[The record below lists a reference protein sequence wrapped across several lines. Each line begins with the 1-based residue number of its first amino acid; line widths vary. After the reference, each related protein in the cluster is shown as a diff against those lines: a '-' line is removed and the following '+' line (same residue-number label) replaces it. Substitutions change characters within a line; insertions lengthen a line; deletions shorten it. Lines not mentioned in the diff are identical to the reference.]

1 MSDDV
6 RKTQI
11 AAEFDASGVRAGT
24 EDAKDA
30 VRDLAHE
37 VTQSSEQAA
46 EGIKRIGEGAELS
59 AQQVERGTR
68 SMLAKLREVQ
78 VQLASVGKDKAYEF
92 ELRAQVR
99 GLDMD
104 KLRPEIEAV
113 RQLDKAVRQQEQ
125 AQAAAA
131 RAAQQEAEAQR
142 QAAAAKRA
150 AEASQQSFLRSLQ
163 DQVATLGKS
172 SEEVLRYRAAQLG
185 IGREAEEMITK
196 LERARIAQQA
206 QSSSMGQMGV
216 SAAQTTAALRQ
227 VPAQLTDIVT
237 ALQGGQAPMTV
248 LLQQGGQLKDAFG
261 GIGPAARAMGG
272 YVLGLVNPFTMA
284 AAAGAALFYGWAKGS
299 QEGVEFNRTLILS
312 GNAAGYTANG
322 LAAAAAR
329 VDSFGTT
336 QAKAAESLLVFVDAG
351 VRATEGLERYT
362 SAAIKLEQVGGGAV
376 EKSAKAFADLGRE
389 PLQAAIKLNETVNFL
404 TVSTYQQIKAAEDQ
418 GRSTDAARIA
428 QEAYAAAIEERTP
441 KVLERLG
448 AIERKWLAIKGGAA
462 EARDALLSVGRE
474 PTPQERRDGAQKAIN
489 QATSEIGDARRG
501 AVFGNT
507 QDVQRYIAARE
518 QVIAQ
523 NRVLIQDIDERLRR
537 EGQVA
542 GMQRLQAAQVQ
553 LQIEADGELL
563 RLGIGKLSL
572 AERELA
578 LRNKLQA
585 AGKSPEQINAAV
597 EVLRQQDEATK
608 AAIKLQEEEAAQL
621 ERLSG
626 LSGSYYKDLDAL
638 FKLYDKGRISV
649 ERYRQA
655 VADLTNEQPF
665 TKKETD
671 EEALKRAEREILQ
684 EQAKLR
690 SAERRAEEV
699 AIQTDL
705 NQREQAQQ
713 QVLAGLR
720 QRIDAVTQEN
730 EALDLARTKQI
741 SLAAAIAQVTMK
753 RLEDRRAF
761 LQPGSGPAKDIDDQ
775 LNLQRQLAD
784 QQAVNDLN
792 KFLDPTKAQDFGT
805 ALTKA
810 FDGAGNSLAKMVN
823 LLGQANRTQT
833 VFAQQYKNLDAVK
846 DPAERMRKQLE
857 LNRLAERESIDMYA
871 GMAGA
876 AKGFFEEGS
885 RGYKTLEAAE
895 TAFRVYQLGSD
906 LAKGLSAAAVGIANQ
921 AQGDPYTAVPRMAA
935 MAAIMA
941 GLGFAV
947 GGIGGGGG
955 STGGDGAK
963 IATGKGTVF
972 GDADAKSESIG
983 KSIDR
988 LRDTAQ
994 IQLRVQTGMLDA
1006 LQGIEAQISGVTNQV
1021 LRSGFPGDASKRFGI
1036 PTGTFTPGSVK
1047 NFGGS
1052 NGGLFEVRDA
1062 FTKVLANIPVF
1073 DKITQ
1078 ALFGQT
1084 IKITGTGLSAG
1095 PQELGS
1101 VLQGGLNLQNYADVN
1116 NSKKFFGIK
1125 VSSKDSTQY
1134 QAADPALARQ
1144 FGLIFTGFADAL
1156 KIAAGPL
1163 DQALGGV
1170 TERVNGFVVD
1180 IGKIDL
1186 QGLKGD
1192 EIQEKLSAVLGAEAD
1207 RLAAAALPGLEAFQN
1222 VGEGYFETT
1231 VRVAAGIETA
1241 EAALDT
1247 LGIGAIRF
1255 TDITRKQGDVGAE
1268 IVRQSLIA
1276 FETVGG
1282 ATSSVAELIRS
1293 LNGEAQ
1299 DLTETYTALTSVRD
1313 VLRSV
1318 GEDGNILTASL
1329 IRGAGGLDRLASATD
1344 FYFENFFTEGE
1355 RAQAQTAR
1363 MAEQFARLG
1372 QPLPEGVAGF
1382 RALVQGID
1390 TSTESGQK
1398 FLGQVL
1404 ALGEGFL
1411 KVTEQAQSLQQRL
1424 DDAVAEALPKFL
1436 RKSQLDVLEYARIA
1450 ADLGKA
1456 GVPIAVESLMNAGKE
1471 EIFDFAR
1478 TFYEV
1483 TTNSTEAKIAVVQA
1497 ASALADLKGAAVDF
1511 VQVGDQRI
1519 QKGQFSAKVES
1530 ITDAQIRA
1538 AYGIPAGL
1546 VSGSAPGMSPSSL
1559 SGLTQNQLNFA
1570 VGSSTWMAAAANS
1583 LAYEAFIQT
1592 KNAADA
1598 REQRSSYGTG
1608 GGASGETETQRAQR
1622 ENTEALRRL
1631 SDSLGN
1637 WIESLTQG
1645 DLSPLSPEAKFEQAQ
1660 SSFYSV
1666 LAQARNNDAAAREQL
1681 QQRAQEYLQ
1690 ANNDYF
1696 GKGTAAGTQIF
1707 NEVVAELQRLRA
1719 QVGLLTEVS
1728 EANNDIAA
1736 DGFSAV
1742 ERATQGGSAAA
1753 ERTYSAL
1760 RLNAQRTVGFEA

>member
-6 RKTQI
+6 RKTQVV
-11 AAEFDASGVRAGT
+11 AEFDASGVRAGT

-30 VRDLAHE
+30 VRDLARD

-68 SMLAKLREVQ
+68 SMLAKLREYQ
-78 VQLASVGKDKAYEF
+78 AQLDAAGKGKSFEF
-92 ELRAQVR
+92 EFRAEAR
-99 GLDMD
+99 GLDLAQ
-104 KLRPEIEAV
+104 LRPAIEAV
-113 RQLDKAVRQQEQ
+113 RQQEQLLRQQEQ

-216 SAAQTTAALRQ
+216 SAAQTSAALRQ

-272 YVLGLVNPFTMA
+272 YVLGLVNPFTLA
-284 AAAGAALFYGWAKGS
+284 AAAGGALFYGWAKGA

-329 VDSFGTT
+329 MDSFGTT

-376 EKSAKAFADLGRE
+376 EKTAKAFADLGRE

-983 KSIDR
+983 KSIER
-988 LRDTAQ
+988 LSDTAQ
-994 IQLRVQTGMLDA
+994 IQLRVQSGMLDA
-1006 LQGIEAQISGVTNQV
+1006 LQGIEAQIGGVTNQV
-1021 LRSGFPGDASKRFGI
+1021 LRTGLVGGDTAARFGLA
-1036 PTGTFTPGSVK
+1036 TGTRLPSYATDPNRMAAIGFASGLPGGALVGASTAIFNK
-1047 NFGGS
+1047 LDQLLTGG
-1052 NGGLFEVRDA
+1052 
-1062 FTKVLANIPVF
+1062 KVAN
-1073 DKITQ
+1073 
-1078 ALFGQT
+1078 ALFGEKT
-1084 IKITGTGLSAG
+1084 KITGSGLFAG
-1095 PQELGS
+1095 AQDLASIMAEGFALKDF
-1101 VLQGGLNLQNYADVN
+1101 ADVN
-1116 NSKKFFGIK
+1116 TTKKFFGIK
-1125 VSSKDSTQY
+1125 TSNKNSTAY
-1134 QAADPALARQ
+1134 QDADPALARQ

-1156 KIAAGPL
+1156 KLAAGPL

-1390 TSTESGQK
+1390 TSTDAGQK

-1497 ASALADLKGAAVDF
+1497 ASALADLKGEALSF
-1511 VQVGDQRI
+1511 VQVGSQQINAKQFAATAGAVTRSDIEAAIQRYTTE
-1519 QKGQFSAKVES
+1519 ADRE
-1530 ITDAQIRA
+1530 R
-1538 AYGIPAGL
+1538 GL
-1546 VSGSAPGMSPSSL
+1546 
-1559 SGLTQNQLNFA
+1559 LNLQ
-1570 VGSSTWMAAAANS
+1570 VGSSAFLGAFANT
-1583 LAYEAFIQT
+1583 LAMQRLVPDQFSNPAPVYGGQGDTGVSRI
-1592 KNAADA
+1592 AD
-1598 REQRSSYGTG
+1598 
-1608 GGASGETETQRAQR
+1608 AQR

-1696 GKGTAAGTQIF
+1696 GKGTAAGTQVF

-1719 QVGLLTEVS
+1719 QVGRLTEVS